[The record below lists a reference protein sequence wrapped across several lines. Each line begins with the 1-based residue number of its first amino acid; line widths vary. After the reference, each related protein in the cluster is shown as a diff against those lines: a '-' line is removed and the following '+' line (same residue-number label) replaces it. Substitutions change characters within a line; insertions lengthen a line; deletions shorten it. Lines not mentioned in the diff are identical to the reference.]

1 MKFLFLDM
9 SYSKWI
15 LETWILLVTVLILI
29 PIEIWAQ
36 FPSTDGLTTSFD
48 YYEMRREFNPRVLE
62 TIDQGLRWLEI
73 QQGSNGLFHNHLGI
87 TALVIAAFL
96 KHPEKKYSEATHQF
110 IRKSINVLIKNQNPD
125 DSICDL
131 SKEEMAF
138 PSYTTSVSLIALAAT
153 ENNYY
158 HSIIKDAR
166 NFLKSLQMADDLNNR
181 YYGGISYGN
190 PSNDHYDLSNLSFA
204 IQALEDTN
212 SYAIEVLPE
221 EEPADRTSY
230 RVGQIVYH
238 SRFGRGRI
246 KAFFETVS
254 FTVRFDRTG
263 EKTLMAE
270 EYANLRGGYNDKAFF
285 VKAVQFIERCQ
296 SNRNNSKEWAEEDRT
311 VSTDLQNH
319 GGFVYSSSGESK
331 TGTKG
336 RPYGSMAYAG
346 LLGLI
351 HAGISE
357 DDDLIQGVYEW
368 IRKNYTVEVN
378 PGMDLNKGQQG
389 IYYYYYTM
397 ATSLAA
403 FEKIR
408 TTMRGRITE
417 TKSHFWFKDLAEKL
431 IELKIKDVVVARQDI
446 PDPARL
452 GQLLFKKGDAVELA
466 YWRNKAGQWMERDTV
481 LVTAYAILALE
492 AGLSTE

>member
-1 MKFLFLDM
+1 MGMKFLFLDM

-190 PSNDHYDLSNLSFA
+190 PSNDH
-204 IQALEDTN
+204 
-212 SYAIEVLPE
+212 
-221 EEPADRTSY
+221 
-230 RVGQIVYH
+230 
-238 SRFGRGRI
+238 
-246 KAFFETVS
+246 
-254 FTVRFDRTG
+254 
-263 EKTLMAE
+263 
-270 EYANLRGGYNDKAFF
+270 
-285 VKAVQFIERCQ
+285 
-296 SNRNNSKEWAEEDRT
+296 
-311 VSTDLQNH
+311 
-319 GGFVYSSSGESK
+319 
-331 TGTKG
+331 
-336 RPYGSMAYAG
+336 
-346 LLGLI
+346 
-351 HAGISE
+351 
-357 DDDLIQGVYEW
+357 
-368 IRKNYTVEVN
+368 
-378 PGMDLNKGQQG
+378 
-389 IYYYYYTM
+389 
-397 ATSLAA
+397 
-403 FEKIR
+403 
-408 TTMRGRITE
+408 
-417 TKSHFWFKDLAEKL
+417 
-431 IELKIKDVVVARQDI
+431 
-446 PDPARL
+446 
-452 GQLLFKKGDAVELA
+452 
-466 YWRNKAGQWMERDTV
+466 
-481 LVTAYAILALE
+481 
-492 AGLSTE
+492 

>member
-1 MKFLFLDM
+1 MKLPFLDM

-36 FPSTDGLTTSFD
+36 FSSADDLTTSFD

-110 IRKSINVLIKNQNPD
+110 IRKSINVLIKNQNLD
-125 DSICDL
+125 GSICDL

-153 ENNYY
+153 ENDYY
-158 HSIIKDAR
+158 HSIIKNAR
-166 NFLKSLQMADDLNNR
+166 NFLKSLQMADDQNNR

-212 SYAIEVLPE
+212 SYAIEVLEE

-230 RVGQIVYH
+230 RVGQLVYH
-238 SRFGRGRI
+238 SLFGRGRI
-246 KAFFETVS
+246 KAFFGAGS

-263 EKTLMAE
+263 ERTLMAQ

-285 VKAVQFIERCQ
+285 AKAVTFIERCQ
-296 SNRNNSKEWAEEDRT
+296 SNRNNSREWAAEDRT
-311 VSTDLQNH
+311 VSMDLQNH

-351 HAGISE
+351 YAGVSE
-357 DDDLIQGVYEW
+357 GDSPIQDVYKW

-417 TKSHFWFKDLAEKL
+417 TFWVKDLAEKL
-431 IELKIKDVVVARQDI
+431 IELKIQDTVVARQDI

-452 GQLLFKKGDAVELA
+452 GQLLFKKGDVVKLA
-466 YWRNKAGQWMERDTV
+466 YWQNKAGRWMERDTV

-492 AGLSTE
+492 AGLRTE

>member
-9 SYSKWI
+9 SYSKQI
-15 LETWILLVTVLILI
+15 LEVWRLLVTVLILI

-36 FPSTDGLTTSFD
+36 FPSADDLTTSFK
-48 YYEMRREFNPRVLE
+48 YHEMRLDLDPRVLE

-96 KHPEKKYSEATHQF
+96 KHPEKKYSETTHQF
-110 IRKSINVLIKNQNPD
+110 IRKSINVLIKNQNLD
-125 DSICDL
+125 GSICDL
-131 SKEEMAF
+131 SKETEMTF

-158 HSIIKDAR
+158 HAFIRDAR
-166 NFLKSLQMADDLNNR
+166 NFLKSLQMTDDPNNR

-190 PSNDHYDLSNLSFA
+190 RSDDHHDLSNLSFA
-204 IQALEDTN
+204 IQALKDTN
-212 SYAIEVLPE
+212 SYAIEVLQE
-221 EEPADRTSY
+221 EE
-230 RVGQIVYH
+230 
-238 SRFGRGRI
+238 
-246 KAFFETVS
+246 
-254 FTVRFDRTG
+254 
-263 EKTLMAE
+263 
-270 EYANLRGGYNDKAFF
+270 GYDDKAFF
-285 VKAVQFIERCQ
+285 DKAVQFIERCQ
-296 SNRNNSKEWAEEDRT
+296 SSRSNSKEWAEEGGTIRMDY
-311 VSTDLQNH
+311 QNY

-336 RPYGSMAYAG
+336 RPYGSMTYAG

-351 HAGISE
+351 HAGGSE
-357 DDDLIQGVYEW
+357 DDDRIQIPFSIQDAYKW

-397 ATSLAA
+397 ATSLAT
-403 FEKIR
+403 FEKIK

-417 TKSHFWFKDLAEKL
+417 TFWFEDLADKL
-431 IELKIKDVVVARQDI
+431 IELKIEDSVVAKQDI
-446 PDPARL
+446 PNPANL
-452 GQLLFKKGDAVELA
+452 EQLLFKKGDAVKLA
-466 YWRNKAGQWMERDTV
+466 YWRNEESSRWMERDPV

-492 AGLSTE
+492 AGLSAE